1 MHYDATVRYRWT
13 LNKAA
18 QGPRMLAPDA
28 LVRHLLRENLA
39 DIAHKYRILDKDAAQ
54 NAMNALLGQGVQDD
68 EKRVHIDAYVELRIS
83 KSEKAAAVQRLN
95 EETKL
100 RTAHAR
106 ETIELDLMLNR
117 LTDPSLGPVWWLAS
131 MGVVYG

>member
-1 MHYDATVRYRWT
+1 MIRVFPWLKERRTIYRRSFSTFLESKDRGLHYDATVRYRWT

-83 KSEKAAAVQRLN
+83 KSEKRQRCS
-95 EETKL
+95 
-100 RTAHAR
+100 A
-106 ETIELDLMLNR
+106 
-117 LTDPSLGPVWWLAS
+117 
-131 MGVVYG
+131 